1 MIILNGY
8 YKILKWYIE
17 LPLFLITFLIG
28 SYFMGNLLN
37 MNFNIITEIFTGI
50 VAWILIRFTFN
61 KKRKDRS

>member
-1 MIILNGY
+1 MIILNRY

>member
-1 MIILNGY
+1 MNGY
-8 YKILKWYIE
+8 YKINKWYIE

-28 SYFMGNLLN
+28 LYFMGNLLN